1 MTPTREPSTSAGS
14 IEYSSA
20 AGRGV
25 VLAAVLGSG
34 MAMLDGTVVNVAL
47 KTIGKDLD
55 ASLAQLQWITNGYL
69 LLLASLILLGGAL
82 GDRIGRRRVF
92 LIGVVWFAAASVLCG
107 VAPDPTLLIAARVLQ
122 GIGGAL
128 LTPGSLAIIEAVFV
142 KADRGRAIG
151 AWSGLGSIAAAI
163 GPFVGGGLVQ
173 YADWRWIFLINA
185 PLAAV
190 TVVVALKY
198 VPETR
203 AQHEGPFDVVGAVSA
218 AVSLAG
224 LTYCLIEWGTSY
236 ALPALGVG
244 VLAGAAF
251 LYVEHRSDHPMM
263 PLSMFTSR
271 NFSAANAM
279 TLLVYAALGAVMFFL
294 VIDLQT
300 VVGYGALEAGLATLP
315 LTVIMLF
322 LAARGGALGARIG
335 PRVPMTVGPIVMGG
349 GVAWLSLVGAGTSY
363 WTGVLPPVCVFGL
376 GLSLMVA
383 PLTSTVLAAAPEDR
397 TGIASGVNNA
407 VARAGSLLAVAALPV
422 AVGLSGDQYADPV
435 AFDRAFGA
443 ALLICAGLLVAGGV
457 ISWLSIVNPPHA
469 QPPDAGELA
478 EVADEGL
485 LPGHP
490 AHQLDCPVRGH

>member
-1 MTPTREPSTSAGS
+1 MSAGQL
-14 IEYSSA
+14 EYSSA

-82 GDRIGRRRVF
+82 GDRMGRRRVF

-107 VAPDPTLLIAARVLQ
+107 VAPSPTLLIAARVLQ

-203 AQHEGPFDVVGAVSA
+203 AETDGPFDVVGAGLA
-218 AVSLAG
+218 AVFLAG
-224 LTYCLIEWGTSY
+224 LTYWLIEWGT
-236 ALPALGVG
+236 AFAVPALGIGIV
-244 VLAGAAF
+244 AGTAF
-251 LYVEHRSDHPMM
+251 LVVEHRSAHPMM
-263 PLSMFTSR
+263 PLSMFSSR

-279 TLLVYAALGAVMFFL
+279 TLLVYAALGAVVFFL

-300 VVGYGALEAGLATLP
+300 VVGYGALEAGMATLP

-363 WTGVLPPVCVFGL
+363 WTGVLPAVCVFGL

-422 AVGLSGDQYADPV
+422 AVGLSGDEYADPV
-435 AFDRAFGA
+435 AFDHAYGR
-443 ALLICAGLLVAGGV
+443 ALLICAGLLAAGGV
-457 ISWLSIVNPPHA
+457 ISWLSIVNPPVAGEH
-469 QPPDAGELA
+469 PDAGDLDG
-478 EVADEGL
+478 VAGEGPE
-485 LPGHP
+485 PGRP
-490 AHQLDCPVRGH
+490 SHQLDCPVRGH